1 MATYSSILAWR
12 ILWTEEPGRLQSMWS
27 QRAGHGWATNTFTWM
42 KVRSLTGL
50 KSRVSRA
57 VWFLETVGENL
68 FPCPFQLLEV
78 TCIPWLV
85 APSSIF
91 KSSTV
96 ASSDLTLP
104 FLCPLKGLTWLYG
117 THPDNPEY
125 VTISKCFIAYAKPLL
140 PRKVIYSQLSGIR
153 IWTFWGVHYSAC
165 HRRPIN
171 NFPKTNKGTLA
182 SSRIAWDMWVC
193 SSEADSEQWSHP
205 PPIYTHCALL
215 NFPAAF

>member
-1 MATYSSILAWR
+1 MGLWRLVTAALGNGSCGFKWHRLNFLQPWRAEALSAGLPRGCAPLKAPGEGVSSFFWLVEAA
-12 ILWTEEPGRLQSMWS
+12 P
-27 QRAGHGWATNTFTWM
+27 
-42 KVRSLTGL
+42 
-50 KSRVSRA
+50 
-57 VWFLETVGENL
+57 
-68 FPCPFQLLEV
+68 
-78 TCIPWLV
+78 IPWLV

-104 FLCPLKGLTWLYG
+104 SLCPLKGLTWLYG